1 MKALSYLLKKTI
13 INYFKRLKQKPQK
26 AVGPIFVIL
35 WFGLMFLPKGSSKS
49 TGGMTFDILVF
60 IFLMIVFS
68 MFLFALYS
76 GTKRL
81 DSKFSMSDVNLI
93 FVSPIKPQTVLLY
106 GIIKKIAVELLASMY
121 ILYQI
126 PNALRNFNVPAINQ
140 IVLVLSFLIFQLI
153 FCNILKLFIFAL
165 NTKYRMLGQIIR
177 QIIKALLIVIA
188 TGIIFVLV
196 RGEIKVAWEKLLNIV
211 VHSSWVGDIP
221 IIGWMREISIQVIK
235 GINLSTLLYLLLFLL
250 ISALMLYIT
259 YNLKL
264 DYYEDMLSGAELYD
278 AAKNIKMTK
287 EASVGGNKSPL
298 LKPIRKRSLKLNNS
312 YGAKVLFF
320 KHLNEYIK
328 RSFVFFI
335 NTYSLILL
343 SASVIL
349 GIFIKSFDIKIIFL
363 IASGA
368 LFFTAGMG
376 SKIYNEIYHYFIFLI
391 PDTPQ
396 RKLFYGMA
404 SSLVKASTD
413 SILLFLPFGVLSG
426 SSILEVLL
434 CMVCY
439 VALAGMLSYS
449 GLFAFRIAQFFGF
462 DSMITMGVLF
472 MLFQLLLVVPLVIIT
487 AVTTIGFKSMNGY
500 TVYLSSIIYSMGMAV
515 IFSFG
520 NVGIFNNTEF

>member
-1 MKALSYLLKKTI
+1 MKALSYLLKRTI

-26 AVGPIFVIL
+26 AVGPVFVIL
-35 WFGLMFLPKGSSKS
+35 WFALMFLPKGNNKS
-49 TGGMTFDILVF
+49 TGGMQFDIIIF
-60 IFLMIVFS
+60 IFLVIVFS
-68 MFLFALYS
+68 MLLFALYS

-106 GIIKKIAVELLASMY
+106 GIIKKIALELLASIY

-140 IVLVLSFLIFQLI
+140 IVLVLSFLIYQLI
-153 FCNILKLFIFAL
+153 FCNMLKLFIFAL
-165 NTKYRMLGQIIR
+165 NTKYSMLGQVIR
-177 QIIKALLIVIA
+177 QTIKGLLIVIT
-188 TGIIFVLV
+188 TGALFVLV
-196 RGEIKVAWEKLLNIV
+196 KGDIKATWEKLLNVV

-221 IIGWMREISIQVIK
+221 IVGWMREISIQVIK
-235 GINLSTLLYLLLFLL
+235 GMNISTLLYLLLFLL
-250 ISALMLYIT
+250 ISILMLYIT

-264 DYYEDMLSGAELYD
+264 DYYEDMLSGAEQYN

-287 EASVGGNKSPL
+287 EASVSGNKSPL
-298 LKPIRKRSLKLNNS
+298 LKPIRKKSLRLNNA
-312 YGAKVLFF
+312 YGAKVLYF

-343 SASVIL
+343 AASIVL
-349 GIFIKSFDIKIIFL
+349 GIFAKSLDIKVIFL
-363 IASGA
+363 ISCGL
-368 LFFTAGMG
+368 LFFSAGMA
-376 SKIYNEIYHYFIFLI
+376 SKIYNEIYHYFIFLL
-391 PDTPQ
+391 PDTPH

-404 SSLVKASTD
+404 ASLVKASTD
-413 SILLFLPFGVLSG
+413 SLLLFLPFGVLAG
-426 SSILEVLL
+426 SNIFEVLL

-462 DSMITMGVLF
+462 DSMIAMGLLF
-472 MLFQLLLVVPLVIIT
+472 TFFQLLLVVPLVIIT